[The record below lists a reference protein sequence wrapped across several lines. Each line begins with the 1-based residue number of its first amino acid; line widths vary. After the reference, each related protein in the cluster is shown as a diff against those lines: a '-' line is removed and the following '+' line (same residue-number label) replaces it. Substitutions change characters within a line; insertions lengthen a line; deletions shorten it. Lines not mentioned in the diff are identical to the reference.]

1 MHTTSAKFYP
11 TVAQAIHLLMLYIFI
26 QTIIDFPLALIDYFN
41 DTNHLYHPVKKFVN
55 SFIVTFG
62 ILWYGFKRTGS
73 GLTEVFPSAGFN
85 PLLFLPL
92 LTFLLSIQYLLNDVN
107 LFVARLIP
115 PPLWF
120 WELFNNIFESR
131 FGFWGAFIKVA
142 VLAPVVE
149 ELIFRGVILHGL
161 SRNYSRLRSVVI
173 SALLFALF
181 HLNPWQFPAT
191 FMLGLL
197 LGWIMV
203 YTRNIYLAIAGHSLN
218 NLLVLISITYNEPL
232 QKFSTLPDDGV
243 VKTLVSLAVVIISLV
258 AIHFLIRKKSLPPL
272 T

>member
-1 MHTTSAKFYP
+1 MQSTSAKFYP

-41 DTNHLYHPVKKFVN
+41 DTDYLYNPVKKFVN
-55 SFIVTFG
+55 SFAVTLF
-62 ILWYGFKRTGS
+62 ILWYGFRKTES
-73 GLTEVFPSAGFN
+73 SFTEVFPARSFN
-85 PLLFLPL
+85 LLIILPL
-92 LTFLLSIQYLLNDVN
+92 LTFLVAVQHLLNDVN

-115 PPLWF
+115 PPMWF

-131 FGFWGAFIKVA
+131 FGFWGAFLKVA
-142 VLAPVVE
+142 IIAPIVE
-149 ELIFRGVILHGL
+149 ELIFRGVILHGFA
-161 SRNYSRLRSVVI
+161 RNYSRLRSVVL

-181 HLNPWQFPAT
+181 HLNPWQLPAT

-218 NLLVLISITYNEPL
+218 NILVLLSITYSEQLQTLFPL
-232 QKFSTLPDDGV
+232 PERSFLITAIAAILATL
-243 VKTLVSLAVVIISLV
+243 SLA
-258 AIHFLIRKKSLPPL
+258 AIHFVMVARNHKTMK
-272 T
+272 